1 VDDVRALLNPYVLP
15 SERLLWWGRPD
26 PAKHFAPADAFLI
39 PFSLLWCGF
48 SIFWLVGAAS
58 SGAPLPFVLFGVP
71 FVLIGIFFVFGRF
84 IAKARR
90 KRQTAYG
97 LTDHRAL
104 VAVGTGSLSDS
115 PVQYQP
121 VNLQRSRDGS
131 HVSVTFGRSANGWR
145 GGASYA
151 NTGMEL
157 FARGNHPVAFYDVSD
172 VASLERA
179 LQQARG

>member
-1 VDDVRALLNPYVLP
+1 MVRLFNILACGSSQQRCPPAVCAL
-15 SERLLWWGRPD
+15 WGAIR
-26 PAKHFAPADAFLI
+26 ADRA
-39 PFSLLWCGF
+39 
-48 SIFWLVGAAS
+48 
-58 SGAPLPFVLFGVP
+58 
-71 FVLIGIFFVFGRF
+71 FFVFGRF

-157 FARGNHPVAFYDVSD
+157 FAGGNHPVAFYDVGD